1 MNFSIDSDNRRDEL
15 IRVIEHAVSQLSLE
29 QLEAL
34 YYDMLIKDYI
44 KA

>member
-1 MNFSIDSDNRRDEL
+1 MNFSIDSENRRDEL
-15 IRVIEHAVSQLSLE
+15 VRVIEHAVSQLSLE

-44 KA
+44 KV

>member
-15 IRVIEHAVSQLSLE
+15 IRVIEHAVCQLSLE